1 MNLSSFFLLFWQ
13 NKKEINCASVSTEKK
28 KGKKKKKRENILV
41 RVREKRWRLH
51 TRTRLMYF
59 ILKLLLHS
67 VASPFSPLKRMQ
79 PRSGKRRLILQRK
92 ENETATNA
100 WTCST
105 HTHTLQREARLNRS
119 TLIHMHQDAV
129 KAVMTI
135 CGNSWRGVS
144 TRFFPLE
151 SFSKDNMTYL
161 PAGWFFFFFFCTFKQ
176 EMKAK

>member
-28 KGKKKKKRENILV
+28 KGKKKKKKRENILV

-51 TRTRLMYF
+51 TRLMYF